1 VILNARRADG
11 DRLARES
18 LRFVC
23 RTQTIHRMETLL
35 LVLPLGMRS
44 RLVRARDVFE
54 DELLRNGVDEA
65 VAREISRAY
74 EEANRELVIGPAS
87 LKAWTR

>member
-1 VILNARRADG
+1 MFPLF
-11 DRLARES
+11 LE
-18 LRFVC
+18 
-23 RTQTIHRMETLL
+23 
-35 LVLPLGMRS
+35 LPLGMRS

-54 DELLRNGVDEA
+54 DELLRKGVDEA

-74 EEANRELVIGPAS
+74 EEANRELVIGLAS

>member
-1 VILNARRADG
+1 
-11 DRLARES
+11 
-18 LRFVC
+18 
-23 RTQTIHRMETLL
+23 M
-35 LVLPLGMRS
+35 
-44 RLVRARDVFE
+44 VRARNVSE

-74 EEANRELVIGPAS
+74 EKANRELVIGLAS